1 MMQACNL
8 SKLARKEGAFLYKNK
23 IEIQESRESRLF
35 SSSLDAYIKQIP
47 NKKIVNTTR
56 LNLRF
61 YQLGNNLSGNWIGRT
76 IQKKMG
82 EAPVILDSNLIES
95 SVKGMYGFLKTE
107 GYFYPEISYEVK
119 GKLHKKI
126 VTYKITTGK
135 AYHIYRIENHIA
147 DKKIDSLV
155 QTQFEFSHIRYG
167 NPVKFENMLKEK
179 NRIAEQLKDNGYYS
193 FNKDIVEFD
202 LDTGMLN
209 YRAMIGINIANP
221 DGFKMYH
228 TYKINEI
235 YIEIEGTDSLKQ
247 STDTLRLKKFLY
259 KPNHFPLKPEVL
271 NRALLLEPAQLYTN
285 RLASISFNRLN
296 DLQIF
301 RSVNMSAI
309 PHNENTDTP
318 SVSYVIKLQPS
329 TKYDFTIE
337 PQAITSDQSNLV
349 TGTTGRNYGLAS
361 QITLTDKNVFR
372 NAEILQLSY
381 RASIEAQRGANIP
394 TTPFFNS
401 FESNLSA
408 SLIFPKLLFLNKLDQ
423 KWNRGSNKSQLTA
436 SFIWEQ
442 NVNWIR
448 NVYALGFSWQKTR
461 LYFSQYFV
469 PAEISFIKTDF
480 NNASLEEQSKNDPY
494 LQSVFNNNLVTA
506 SRYGFVYNNQSNS
519 KKKHFTYIKWDVLEL
534 AGNLIDQFYPILGL
548 QSDTGFNTFL
558 GVQYFQYAKTFA
570 DIRYNRYLDE
580 NNRLAG
586 RVAIGVAIP
595 YGNSPEYV
603 PFDKRF
609 FTGGANSIRAF
620 LPRSIGPGGYNADGN
635 TDRSGDVRLEFNV
648 ESRFNILN
656 HFIEGAIFTDVGNI
670 WRIKEDGRNEA
681 VFAFNTFYKQL
692 AVGSGLG
699 LRLNLDFL
707 VVRLDAAVP
716 IIDPRKPENNRNVV
730 GSYTNPRLLW
740 NNTIFNFGVGYP
752 F

>member
-1 MMQACNL
+1 MTVAFVNIRNVFILAILVVMMPACNL
-8 SKLARKEGAFLYKNK
+8 SKLARKEGAFLDKNK
-23 IEIQESRESRLF
+23 IEIQETRESRLF
-35 SSSLDAYIKQIP
+35 SSSLDGYVKQIP
-47 NKKIVNTTR
+47 NKKILNVSR

-61 YQLGNNLSGNWIGRT
+61 FQLGNSLSGTWLGRT
-76 IQKKMG
+76 IQRKMG
-82 EAPVILDSNLIES
+82 EAPVILDSGLIES
-95 SVKGMYGFLKTE
+95 SIKGMIGFLKTE
-107 GYFYPEISYEVK
+107 GYFYPEISYQVT
-119 GKLHKKI
+119 GKWHKKTVKYI
-126 VTYKITTGK
+126 ISTGK

-155 QTQFEFSHIRYG
+155 QSQMEFSHIRYG

-179 NRIAEQLKDNGYYS
+179 SRIADQLKDRGYYS
-193 FNKDIVEFD
+193 FNKDFVEFD

-209 YRAMIGINIANP
+209 YRAMIGLNIANP
-221 DGFKMYH
+221 EGFKKYH
-228 TYKINEI
+228 TYKINQI
-235 YIEIEGTDSLKQ
+235 YIEIDDYDDDTTQLVS
-247 STDTLRLKKFLY
+247 DTLRLKKFLY
-259 KPNHFPLKPEVL
+259 KPNNYPLKPEVL
-271 NRALLLEPAQLYTN
+271 NRALLLEPTQTYTN
-285 RLASISFNRLN
+285 RLANISFNRLN

-301 RSVNMSAI
+301 RSVNMTAI
-309 PHNENTDTP
+309 PHNEQTDTP

-394 TTPFFNS
+394 SRPFFNS
-401 FESNLSA
+401 FESNFSA
-408 SLIFPKLLFLNKLDQ
+408 SLIFPKLLFLSRLDQ

-461 LYFSQYFV
+461 PYFSQYFV
-469 PAEISFIKTDF
+469 PAEISYIKTDF
-480 NNASLEEQSKNDPY
+480 NSASLEEQSKNDPY

-519 KKKHFTYIKWDVLEL
+519 KKKHYTYVKWDVLEL
-534 AGNLIDQFYPILGL
+534 AGNVLDQFYPILGL

-586 RVAIGVAIP
+586 RIAIGIAIP
-595 YGNSPEYV
+595 YG
-603 PFDKRF
+603 
-609 FTGGANSIRAF
+609 
-620 LPRSIGPGGYNADGN
+620 
-635 TDRSGDVRLEFNV
+635 
-648 ESRFNILN
+648 
-656 HFIEGAIFTDVGNI
+656 
-670 WRIKEDGRNEA
+670 
-681 VFAFNTFYKQL
+681 
-692 AVGSGLG
+692 
-699 LRLNLDFL
+699 
-707 VVRLDAAVP
+707 
-716 IIDPRKPENNRNVV
+716 
-730 GSYTNPRLLW
+730 
-740 NNTIFNFGVGYP
+740 
-752 F
+752 